1 MVAIKNTE
9 MQLYIASILLSYLTG
24 NDRPIVV
31 NVILSIYL
39 ERMQRYRND
48 DPRNTLLRYTV
59 YIHIERNNRTGYYRG
74 KETGGFVDPQYEKR
88 TTRYRE
94 EKKNGRIE
102 LEKKQPTFVTEKER
116 KTGRKRQRKREHT
129 HSGG

>member
-59 YIHIERNNRTGYYRG
+59 YSYVREKRNTDIHERNNRTGYYRG
-74 KETGGFVDPQYEKR
+74 KETGGFVDP
-88 TTRYRE
+88 
-94 EKKNGRIE
+94 
-102 LEKKQPTFVTEKER
+102 
-116 KTGRKRQRKREHT
+116 
-129 HSGG
+129 

>member
-59 YIHIERNNRTGYYRG
+59 YSYVREKRNTDIRERNNRTGYYRG
-74 KETGGFVDPQYEKR
+74 KETGGFVDP
-88 TTRYRE
+88 
-94 EKKNGRIE
+94 
-102 LEKKQPTFVTEKER
+102 
-116 KTGRKRQRKREHT
+116 
-129 HSGG
+129 

>member
-24 NDRPIVV
+24 NDRPIIV

-59 YIHIERNNRTGYYRG
+59 YSYVREKRNTDIRERNNRTGYYRG
-74 KETGGFVDPQYEKR
+74 KETGGFVDP
-88 TTRYRE
+88 
-94 EKKNGRIE
+94 
-102 LEKKQPTFVTEKER
+102 
-116 KTGRKRQRKREHT
+116 
-129 HSGG
+129 